1 MYTLPSSIFSILMKV
16 RYFVYVQTE
25 AEASH
30 PFETLITSSLA
41 ICCHN
46 AEDYIMKLKVSATE
60 FTAYL

>member
-1 MYTLPSSIFSILMKV
+1 MKV
-16 RYFVYVQTE
+16 RYFVHLQTE

-46 AEDYIMKLKVSATE
+46 TEDYIMELKVSATE